1 MDFKEF
7 FEDLDEIING
17 GIFSNLGPENI
28 GSFMVFLDEGHVGGK
43 PFGVSDNNDS
53 PNSSTYE

>member
-1 MDFKEF
+1 MEFKEF

-17 GIFSNLGPENI
+17 GMFGNLGEP
-28 GSFMVFLDEGHVGGK
+28 SKVFLDENGEEEKTHRI
-43 PFGVSDNNDS
+43 SDNNDS